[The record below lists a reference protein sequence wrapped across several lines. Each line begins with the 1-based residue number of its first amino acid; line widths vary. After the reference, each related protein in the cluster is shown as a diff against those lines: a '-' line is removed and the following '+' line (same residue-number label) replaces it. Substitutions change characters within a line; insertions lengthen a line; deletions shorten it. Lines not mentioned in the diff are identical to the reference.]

1 MHFIL
6 LWSMQTC
13 AANVIVGDEKG
24 VCRELWLTYAVKA
37 LESYSYFSMSLIY
50 VIYLTD
56 NFGVGDVSAGASYGI
71 WGMLIVL
78 WGVVL
83 GPAIDYLGA
92 QTSHHEHFGG
102 LSTV

>member
-1 MHFIL
+1 MHLVL
-6 LWSMQTC
+6 LWIMQTC
-13 AANVIVGDEKG
+13 AANIFIGNEKG

-78 WGVVL
+78 WGVML